1 MSIDLIRA
9 TLPKRCTYGHQVHE
23 LAKLYLP
30 DGSAEQIDTLAMSIQ
45 WTIESELDSMKFEEE
60 SANG

>member
-9 TLPKRCTYGHQVHE
+9 TLPKRCTYGHQV
-23 LAKLYLP
+23 LALATAFLP
-30 DGSAEQIDTLAMSIQ
+30 DGSAAQIDTLAQSIQ

>member
-23 LAKLYLP
+23 LAKTYLP
-30 DGSAEQIDTLAMSIQ
+30 DGSVEQIDTLAVAIQ
-45 WTIESELDSMKFEEE
+45 WTVEATIDTMEFDKEA
-60 SANG
+60 ANG

>member
-23 LAKLYLP
+23 LAKTYLP
-30 DGSAEQIDTLAMSIQ
+30 DGSAEQVDTLASAIQ
-45 WTIESELDSMKFEEE
+45 WTVEATIDTMKFEEE
-60 SANG
+60 SHG